1 MAIGPGWIERV
12 SRPNIERH
20 ERSRRAFLDLPL
32 YHAPTAEQLFCR
44 RLPPIDLVN

>member
-20 ERSRRAFLDLPL
+20 ERSRRAFLDFPCITLLRQSNYFVADYP
-32 YHAPTAEQLFCR
+32 QLT
-44 RLPPIDLVN
+44 